1 MPHGVFESIEDRIC
15 TVSRPICPKDT
26 KCTAMLH
33 DAIEAKVIN
42 SRILKFLIIW
52 YHEDTI

>member
-15 TVSRPICPKDT
+15 IVSRPICPKD
-26 KCTAMLH
+26 AEFMAILYY

-42 SRILKFLIIW
+42 
-52 YHEDTI
+52 